1 MSDPT
6 AIILSMTTWTKYTF
20 ACDPNECDTLIEVS
34 CRDFGFPNGVT
45 ELTCPCGRKMNYL
58 SHEHATITPTKQ
70 TKEEKMEDVTITP
83 EIEYNP
89 NQLVKYKVLNGYSDP
104 EYVTTKI
111 SSLEWDLHHSRT
123 NAKAAS
129 GLASKILSVR
139 DIITEAYADSDDQE
153 TLQQIAETLDIS
165 LTRTINWTATIE
177 VSGEIEV
184 DLLENVDFE
193 QEIYD
198 NLYVDA
204 NHGDIT
210 IGDTEVCNVRE
221 AY

>member
-1 MSDPT
+1 MES
-6 AIILSMTTWTKYTF
+6 WTKYTYS
-20 ACDPNECDTLIEVS
+20 CDPDECDSLIEFT
-34 CRDFGFPNGVT
+34 CKDDFGFPSGSVT
-45 ELTCPCGRKMNYL
+45 NITCPCGRKPNLL
-58 SHEHATITPTKQ
+58 SVAPATIQPTNQ
-70 TKEEKMEDVTITP
+70 TKEEKMETTNSSDTVVSSAVG
-83 EIEYNP
+83 YNP
-89 NQLVKYKVLNGYSDP
+89 DLLVTYKVLNGYSDP
-104 EYVTTKI
+104 EYATDKVRNI
-111 SSLEWDLHHSRT
+111 EWDLHNSRS
-123 NAKAAS
+123 NAKIAS
-129 GLASKILSVR
+129 GYATKVLAVR
-139 DIITEAYADSDDQE
+139 DIITEAYADSDDQD
-153 TLQQIAETLDIS
+153 TLRQIAETLDIS

-184 DLLENVDFE
+184 DLIDGVDFE